1 MNLDLN
7 ERSFGIMQ
15 YKDRLDAGRHLA
27 EHLMRYRNH
36 PEAIVLALPRGGVPV
51 GYGVCKIL
59 SLPLDIFVVRKIG
72 VPGREETAMGAIAS
86 GGVRVLNKDIIHMLD
101 IRDETFA
108 TAAAIEQ
115 VELERRE
122 NLYCGDRFLPDL
134 TDRIV
139 ILVDDGMATGATM
152 AAAVQAM
159 SAFAV
164 QRLVVAIPVAD
175 KEVLNR
181 FTGSVDEIVCPF
193 TPPVFHAVSVWYQDF
208 TQTSDEQVAVYL
220 RKAEEN

>member
-1 MNLDLN
+1 
-7 ERSFGIMQ
+7 MQ

-36 PEAIVLALPRGGVPV
+36 PQAIVLALPRGGVPV
-51 GYGVCKIL
+51 GYSVCKIL

-101 IRDETFA
+101 ISDESFA
-108 TAAAIEQ
+108 TAAANEQ

-122 NLYCGDRFLPDL
+122 RAYRGDRFLPDL
-134 TDRIV
+134 TNRIV

-159 SAFAV
+159 TAFTL
-164 QRLVVAIPVAD
+164 QRLVVAVPVAD

-181 FTGSVDEIVCPF
+181 FAETVDEVVCPF
-193 TPPVFHAVSVWYQDF
+193 SPPVFHAVSVWYQDF
-208 TQTSDEQVAVYL
+208 AQTSDDEVAAYL
-220 RKAEEN
+220 RKSEEN

>member
-1 MNLDLN
+1 
-7 ERSFGIMQ
+7 MQ
-15 YKDRLDAGRHLA
+15 YMDRVDAGRHLA
-27 EHLMRYRNH
+27 EHLMRYRNQ
-36 PEAIVLALPRGGVPV
+36 PRAIVLALPRGGVPV

-86 GGVRVLNKDIIHMLD
+86 GGVRVLNKEIIRTLD

-122 NLYCGDRFLPDL
+122 NVYRGDRYLPDL
-134 TDRIV
+134 TDRIAIV
-139 ILVDDGMATGATM
+139 VDDGMATGATM
-152 AAAVQAM
+152 AAAVQAL
-159 SAFAV
+159 SAFKL
-164 QRLVVAIPVAD
+164 QRLVVAVPVAD
-175 KEVLNR
+175 KDVLSR
-181 FTGSVDEIVCPF
+181 FDDAVDEIVCPF

-208 TQTSDEQVAVYL
+208 TQTSDQQVADYL
-220 RKAEEN
+220 RRSEEN